1 MKSLVFALLFLAPL
15 ANAQSARDYME
26 GQISRDVEG
35 ALERAAK
42 TEKPVALVTFN
53 PDNKEMQGGG
63 ESANE
68 YSLRCFFSL
77 PETRKLVAENFVQ
90 IFAPFSAKGVD
101 GYLDKADKTNLPVII
116 ILDKTGKVTHR
127 LDCQANPKDAL
138 QKMQK
143 IVAEIKKK

>member
-1 MKSLVFALLFLAPL
+1 MKSFIITLLFLSPL

-35 ALERAAK
+35 ALERATK
-42 TEKPVALVTFN
+42 TQKPVALVTFN
-53 PDNKEMQGGG
+53 PDNKERQGV

-77 PETRKLVAENFVQ
+77 PETRKLVSENFIQ

-116 ILDKTGKVTHR
+116 ILDKAGNVTHR

-138 QKMQK
+138 KKMQK
-143 IVAEIKKK
+143 IVEEINKK